1 MTEWSLGPAGAEPVQ
16 AAKPVSPPAGGDCL
30 SSDLASTDATLPLP
44 PALPPDGQPGGAWVA
59 LEDGWGKTGA
69 AGPARPRGAN
79 ILRALRWTIWLTGVA
94 VASLVGLCVAL
105 ALPSVPDIGKTIAL
119 AATMSSVALL
129 VTATF
134 ALYDGVMRA
143 ARR

>member
-1 MTEWSLGPAGAEPVQ
+1 
-16 AAKPVSPPAGGDCL
+16 
-30 SSDLASTDATLPLP
+30 
-44 PALPPDGQPGGAWVA
+44 
-59 LEDGWGKTGA
+59 
-69 AGPARPRGAN
+69 
-79 ILRALRWTIWLTGVA
+79 
-94 VASLVGLCVAL
+94 VAL